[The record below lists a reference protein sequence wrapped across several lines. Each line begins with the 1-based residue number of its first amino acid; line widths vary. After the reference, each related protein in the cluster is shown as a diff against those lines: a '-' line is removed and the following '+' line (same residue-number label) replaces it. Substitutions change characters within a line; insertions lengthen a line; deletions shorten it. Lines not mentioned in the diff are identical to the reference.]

1 MLIATET
8 LLGPLP
14 PPSAYLEG
22 YRILRTALW
31 ALRNREP
38 FRTVLVTSSLPREGK
53 TTVSLNLATVFAL
66 AGKRTI
72 VVDGDAEQ
80 ESLGRTLGIQG
91 RPGVTDICAGAVAAD
106 DVLLPTELEALRA
119 VSVGTT
125 PRLVAEL
132 AATPAMS
139 NVIGRLAD
147 QAEFLILDAAPVL
160 GFSTALALAPLFDLV
175 VVVARAR
182 NQAGPVRQAIGSLLD
197 LGAKVAGVVVN
208 DIQPQDSMS
217 AASYY
222 QYYREET

>member
-1 MLIATET
+1 MLIATDT
-8 LLGPLP
+8 FLGPSP

-31 ALRNREP
+31 STWNREP
-38 FRTVLVTSSLPREGK
+38 YKTILVTSSMPREGK

-66 AGKRTI
+66 AGKRTV

-80 ESLGRTLGIQG
+80 ERLGRTLGIQG
-91 RPGVTDICAGAVAAD
+91 KPGLTDVCEGTVAIEN
-106 DVLLPTELEALRA
+106 VLVPTELDALKV

-125 PRLVAEL
+125 PRLAAEL
-132 AATPAMS
+132 AARPAMS
-139 NVIGRLAD
+139 DAIGRLAD
-147 QAEFLILDAAPVL
+147 QADFMILDAAPVL

-175 VVVARAR
+175 IVVARAR

-208 DIQPQDSMS
+208 DILPQDSLS
-217 AASYY
+217 TASYH
-222 QYYREET
+222 QYYREEA